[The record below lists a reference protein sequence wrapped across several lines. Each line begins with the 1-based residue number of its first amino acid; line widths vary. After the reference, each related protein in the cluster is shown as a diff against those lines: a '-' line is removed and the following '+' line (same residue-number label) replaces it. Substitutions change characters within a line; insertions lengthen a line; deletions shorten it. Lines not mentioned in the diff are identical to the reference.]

1 MADHKTISY
10 ALKRMYHQC
19 QPLGKGQHEKSDPD
33 MTNRPTVEQH
43 MPQAASLDGAMRLAG
58 VRRP

>member
-1 MADHKTISY
+1 
-10 ALKRMYHQC
+10 MYHQC